1 DFILLFEREISVEL
15 VALGAEFRLRRALP
29 VHFEEWA
36 GNVRHPQLVL
46 FQNPPGFFNLFRI
59 QFEQVLVPHAA
70 QFDPVHAELFGGDF
84 ASTAEILRDFIVD
97 DGNPERR
104 IHTVT
109 PSFSSRYF
117 LLMAPDSFGVRA
129 LSGTTSSSTI
139 AQPRK
144 FTLCKAANA
153 AGRST
158 RPLPNSTKR
167 KGRFAFAPL
176 GAGSSCGVCCLAQR
190 ISAAGLLSNW
200 MLCRTR
206 RAL

>member
-1 DFILLFEREISVEL
+1 FVFILFFFLIYLDLFFFFFFFQ
-15 VALGAEFRLRRALP
+15 AEDGIRDRNVTGVQTCALP
-29 VHFEEWA
+29 IC
-36 GNVRHPQLVL
+36 
-46 FQNPPGFFNLFRI
+46 FFNLFRI
-59 QFEQVLVPHAA
+59 EQVLVPHAA

-176 GAGSSCGVCCLAQR
+176 GAGSTSLMR
-190 ISAAGLLSNW
+190 SEEH
-200 MLCRTR
+200 
-206 RAL
+206 